1 MDPAVL
7 LFAAAVSLDLAAAAF
22 AIGSGGIKIPHLSA
36 AVISAE
42 GALFLMLPALF
53 GDVICARL
61 DENVCRIA
69 GKLLL
74 ALLGIIMLCKYY
86 LKGKGK
92 DKKYPLCVCIDESE
106 ADCADRNRDC
116 FLSFSEAA
124 VLGAG
129 LSADSAVTGLSAGL
143 AGLTRSECFAM
154 LICAFVIGLISIELC
169 SALGRKLSSK
179 LKFNTGFIGGAILL
193 LLAVLM

>member
-1 MDPAVL
+1 MEPAVL
-7 LFAAAVSLDLAAAAF
+7 FFSAAVSLDLSAAAF

-42 GALFLMLPALF
+42 GAVFLMLPALF
-53 GDVICARL
+53 GDVVCSYIG
-61 DENVCRIA
+61 ENICRIV
-69 GKLLL
+69 GKTILTV
-74 ALLGIIMLCKYY
+74 LGIVMLCRYF
-86 LKGKGK
+86 LRDKGK

-106 ADCADRNRDC
+106 AECADRNRDC
-116 FLSFSEAA
+116 LLSLSEAA

-154 LICAFVIGLISIELC
+154 LICAFVIGLLSIELC
-169 SALGRKLSSK
+169 SAVGRKLSSK
-179 LKFNTGFIGGAILL
+179 LKFNTGFIGGVILL
-193 LLAVLM
+193 LLAVLT

>member
-36 AVISAE
+36 VAISAE

-53 GDVICARL
+53 GDVICAHL
-61 DENVCRIA
+61 NENICRIA

-74 ALLGIIMLCKYY
+74 VVLGIVMLCKYY
-86 LKGKGK
+86 LKGSGK
-92 DKKYPLCVCIDESE
+92 EKKYPLCVCIDESE

-116 FLSFSEAA
+116 RLSFSEAA

-129 LSADSAVTGLSAGL
+129 LSADSAVTGFSAGL
-143 AGLTRSECFAM
+143 AGLTRGECFAM
-154 LICAFVIGLISIELC
+154 LICAFVIGLLSIELC

-193 LLAVLM
+193 LLAVLI

>member
-1 MDPAVL
+1 MEPAVL

-61 DENVCRIA
+61 DENVCRMA

-92 DKKYPLCVCIDESE
+92 DKKYPLCVCIDES
-106 ADCADRNRDC
+106 
-116 FLSFSEAA
+116 
-124 VLGAG
+124 
-129 LSADSAVTGLSAGL
+129 
-143 AGLTRSECFAM
+143 
-154 LICAFVIGLISIELC
+154 
-169 SALGRKLSSK
+169 
-179 LKFNTGFIGGAILL
+179 
-193 LLAVLM
+193 

>member
-7 LFAAAVSLDLAAAAF
+7 FFSAAVSLDLAAAAF
-22 AIGSGGIKIPHLSA
+22 AIGSGGIKLPHLSA

-53 GDVICARL
+53 GDVICSHL
-61 DENVCRIA
+61 DESICRIA

-74 ALLGIIMLCKYY
+74 AALGIVMLCKYY
-86 LKGKGK
+86 LKDKGK

-106 ADCADRNRDC
+106 AECADRNKDC
-116 FLSFSEAA
+116 RLSFSEAL

-129 LSADSAVTGLSAGL
+129 LSADAAVTGLSAGL
-143 AGLTRSECFAM
+143 SGLTRGECFAM
-154 LICAFVIGLISIELC
+154 LICSFVIGLLSVELC
-169 SALGRKLSSK
+169 CAAGRKISSK
-179 LKFNTGFIGGAILL
+179 LKINTGFIGGVILL
-193 LLAVLM
+193 ILAVIS

>member
-1 MDPAVL
+1 MEPAVL

-22 AIGSGGIKIPHLSA
+22 AIGSGGIKIPHMSA

-53 GDVICARL
+53 GDVICEHMN
-61 DENVCRIA
+61 ENFCRAA
-69 GKLLL
+69 GKILL
-74 ALLGIIMLCKYY
+74 AVLGIIMLCKYY
-86 LKGKGK
+86 LKGSGNK
-92 DKKYPLCVCIDESE
+92 KKYPLCVCIDESE
-106 ADCADRNRDC
+106 ADCADRNKDC
-116 FLSFSEAA
+116 LLSFSEAA

-143 AGLTRSECFAM
+143 AGLTRRECLAM
-154 LICAFVIGLISIELC
+154 LICAFVIGLISVELC

-179 LKFNTGFIGGAILL
+179 LKLNTGFIGGAILL